1 MATSIV
7 SLFKEQLENE
17 SSKLAASNKLEKRG
31 DFLIWWYFTR
41 LVGLSPQD
49 VEEIICDGAADLG
62 IDAIWI
68 DDENVAHFYTFKNP
82 ASIDAG
88 FAGGDVDKTLAGL
101 AIILA
106 RNHYTIANEDLRGRI
121 EEIYQT
127 VPTAYRLHL
136 VTSGAGLS
144 LESETKLNTFVESLG
159 GPSETFFTW
168 ELEDIKGLQDSFYRK
183 HLPTVEQP
191 IDFQL
196 DLPPYQVR
204 SANHDSY
211 IFHSS
216 GHFLADLY
224 NKHGEQLLQQN
235 IRVYQG
241 DNATNSLIRKSAV
254 GTESANFLH
263 YNNGITFLC
272 ESAGWDGFTRKLTL
286 KKAQVVNGGQTIRV
300 LQAANASGELK
311 SDVSVP
317 VRVITS
323 QGDKEF
329 ASNVA
334 VNLNNQNRIEPSF
347 LRSNEPRVVQLAN
360 ALASMGWYLERRE
373 AEIDNLTST
382 EKAAIESQ
390 INAKLDDRLIRLKEG
405 AQAYVATFMRQP
417 ELAKKNPKRIF
428 LGASDGGYFDRI
440 FGPDLTAERFVS
452 AHRLAQCVND
462 YVRQFMTRKRRK
474 DRVPDWRSDYGAF
487 LGSDFVSKHS
497 NIVDQ
502 VIPQSAIFLIAA
514 VYELRVVLQSRS
526 IYDVI
531 DELGSQD
538 FSVLN
543 ELLIQTI
550 EFATAD
556 PSFSKSWPTLL
567 KSQAFFEK
575 FAIYLK
581 GRANAQQ

>member
-1 MATSIV
+1 MASPIV

-17 SSKLAASNKLEKRG
+17 SRKLAAANNLEKRG
-31 DFLIWWYFTR
+31 DFLIWWYFER
-41 LVGLSPQD
+41 LVGLSSAEI
-49 VEEIICDGAADLG
+49 EEVICDGSADLG
-62 IDAIWI
+62 VDAIWI
-68 DDENVAHFYTFKNP
+68 DDDNVVHFYSFKNP
-82 ASIDAG
+82 ASIEAG

-101 AIILA
+101 NVILA
-106 RNHYTIANEDLRGRI
+106 RKHYTIANEELRGRI

-127 VPTAYRLHL
+127 VPAGYRLHL

-144 LESETKLNTFVESLG
+144 DESETKLKVFVESLG
-159 GPSETFFTW
+159 GPSETFFKW
-168 ELEDIKGLQDSFYRK
+168 DLEDIRRLQDIFYRK
-183 HLPTVEQP
+183 HLPTVEEP

-196 DLPPYQVR
+196 DFSPYQVR

-216 GHFLADLY
+216 GKFLAELY
-224 NKHGEQLLQQN
+224 ERHGEQLLQQN

-241 DNATNSLIRKSAV
+241 DNATNSLIRKSAT
-254 GTESANFLH
+254 GSESANFLH

-300 LQAANASGELK
+300 LQSANSAGDLRQ
-311 SDVSVP
+311 DVSVP

-373 AEIDNLTST
+373 AEVDTLTPA
-382 EKAAIESQ
+382 EKSAIESQ
-390 INAKLDDRLIRLKEG
+390 IGARLDDRLIRLKEG
-405 AQAYVATFMRQP
+405 AQAYVATYMRQP

-428 LGASDGGYFDRI
+428 LSAADGGYFDRI
-440 FGPDLTAERFVS
+440 FSSDLTAERFVA
-452 AHRLAQCVND
+452 AHRLAQCIGE

-474 DRVPDWRSDYGAF
+474 ERVPDWRSDYAAL
-487 LGSDFVSKHS
+487 LGDDFVPKHGS
-497 NIVDQ
+497 VVDQ
-502 VIPQSAIFLIAA
+502 VIPQSAIFLMAA
-514 VYELRVVLQSRS
+514 VYELRVVLQGRS
-526 IYDVI
+526 IEDVI
-531 DELGSQD
+531 EELGRPN
-538 FSVLN
+538 FSILN
-543 ELLIQTI
+543 ELLSQTI
-550 EFATAD
+550 SFAAAD
-556 PSFSKSWPTLL
+556 QSFSKSWPTLL

-575 FAIYLK
+575 FTSYLR
-581 GRANAQQ
+581 GRETVS